1 MYYSSNFKRKIS
13 NKLLTTCPECGCKII
28 NSDFERVCINCGL
41 VIGEIFSDHSYIMSN
56 MIESYNLS
64 NKQYVALGERIN
76 FIGGLGTCIDF
87 ENSYYL
93 KDKNGNLLPPNS
105 QKLFRRLKKNY
116 SKFIRIKNFE
126 TEYRILKIL
135 NNVVSYLN
143 LNNIIRNNA
152 AYFYRKII
160 KSTPRVIN
168 NISLIAF
175 CLYYSLRQNNDYVP
189 LSIKEISK
197 IFQIIGHRVTPR
209 LIIRDGIMY
218 KKYLDKKDSS
228 LKSEKYLPRFI
239 NEIITHQSLKE
250 RLIKKGI
257 KWNLSKYKKELTIM
271 AEFLLKNLNRKQ
283 RGGRNPLILAG
294 AIIYCADKILA
305 IKNSQKKILT
315 QKLISSATKIAEY
328 SIRDHYVSLLK
339 PIFLRNNLMKI
350 PK

>member
-1 MYYSSNFKRKIS
+1 MLIN
-13 NKLLTTCPECGCKII
+13 CPECGSEII
-28 NSDFERVCINCGL
+28 TSRHERVCINCGL
-41 VIGEIFSDHSYIMSN
+41 VTGEIFSNPTYIMNNST
-56 MIESYNLS
+56 ESTNIS
-64 NKQYVALGERIN
+64 NKQYVALGERVN

-93 KDKNGNLLPPNS
+93 RDKNSNLLPPNS

-135 NNVVSYLN
+135 NNVVLYLN
-143 LNNIIRNNA
+143 LSNTIRNNA

-160 KSTPRVIN
+160 KLSPKIIN

-175 CLYYSLRQNNDYVP
+175 CLFYSLRHNDQFIP
-189 LSIKEISK
+189 ISIKEISD
-197 IFQIIGHRVTPR
+197 IFQILGHRVTPR
-209 LIIRDGIMY
+209 LIIRDGITY
-218 KKYLDKKDSS
+218 KKYLDKRDSS
-228 LKSEKYLPRFI
+228 LKSEHYLPRLI
-239 NEIITHQSLKE
+239 NEIVSNEILKE

-257 KWNLSKYKKELTIM
+257 NWSINKYKKELTFMSENI
-271 AEFLLKNLNRKQ
+271 LKNLSRKQ

-305 IKNSQKKILT
+305 IKNHQKKGLT

-339 PIFLRNNLMKI
+339 PLFIENILNLFTK
-350 PK
+350 

>member
-1 MYYSSNFKRKIS
+1 
-13 NKLLTTCPECGCKII
+13 
-28 NSDFERVCINCGL
+28 
-41 VIGEIFSDHSYIMSN
+41 
-56 MIESYNLS
+56 
-64 NKQYVALGERIN
+64 
-76 FIGGLGTCIDF
+76 
-87 ENSYYL
+87 
-93 KDKNGNLLPPNS
+93 
-105 QKLFRRLKKNY
+105 
-116 SKFIRIKNFE
+116 
-126 TEYRILKIL
+126 
-135 NNVVSYLN
+135 
-143 LNNIIRNNA
+143 
-152 AYFYRKII
+152 
-160 KSTPRVIN
+160 
-168 NISLIAF
+168 
-175 CLYYSLRQNNDYVP
+175 
-189 LSIKEISK
+189 
-197 IFQIIGHRVTPR
+197 
-209 LIIRDGIMY
+209 MY
-218 KKYLDKKDSS
+218 KKYLDIKDCS